1 MGAGLVYSNFPLT
14 ESTNMTVP
22 MTVAEASAAHDTPT
36 IEVVARSLPELHDLL
51 TRPRAEGE
59 PLHVRLAGPA
69 AAELFGVGVAV
80 RVAAT
85 GGEAVAR

>member
-1 MGAGLVYSNFPLT
+1 MIAYPADLATLT
-14 ESTNMTVP
+14 D
-22 MTVAEASAAHDTPT
+22 DTPKT
-36 IEVVARSLPELHDLL
+36 TTEVVARSLPELHDLL

-59 PLHVRLAGPA
+59 PLHVRLVGPA
-69 AAELFGVGVAV
+69 AAQMLGEAMAV